1 MGSEGYA
8 LGVDVGGTFTDIA
21 LIRLSD
27 GRAFFHKTSSTPS
40 DPSTAVAEG
49 VQALLARSDVKPS
62 QVRYFGHGT
71 TVATNAVITGRT
83 ARTALITT
91 SGFRDVLD
99 IRRQRQPHNYDIRID
114 KPPALVPRHLRRE
127 LRERVYL
134 SGDPAVAPDVGAV
147 ESIVADFKREGVEA
161 VAVCFL
167 HSYARPEHEAL
178 VAQAV
183 RANFP
188 EAFTCSSHE
197 VLAEFRE
204 YERISTTVLN
214 AALGPVMSRYLHHLE
229 ARARAMGL
237 VAPKIL
243 QSNGGVA
250 SAREAGAKA
259 VRTLVSGPAAGVT
272 GAVQLAVAA
281 GVPDIITFDVGGT
294 STDVC
299 LIQDGRP
306 LIARQREFHGHPVRF
321 PMIDVHSVG
330 AGGGSI
336 AWVDEGGF
344 LRVGPQSA
352 GADPG
357 PACYGS
363 GGDRPTVTDAN
374 VVLGRLPSDALLGGS
389 MRIDAR
395 LARKAIEQGVA
406 APMGLSLEEAAQG
419 ILTILNE
426 NLIRAIRVISVE
438 KGYDPRNF
446 TLVAFGGAGPLLGS
460 ALARE
465 LGIKRVMVPPHPG
478 LLCAHGLLIAD
489 VRADFSLS
497 RLALLKEAG
506 AQALNSGFAK
516 LELSASDW
524 FSREGVPAS
533 QRHVERA
540 LDLRYAGQSHELT
553 VQVPPGELRDDDLPA
568 LTARFRDEHM
578 RVFGYAPDGQV
589 QIVTYRLSAHTP
601 VTGAPEEKVAP
612 LPGGSAIIGKRQVHF
627 QESDGFVDC
636 PIYDRSLLAPGQE
649 ISGPAII
656 EQMDTTTVV
665 LPGQN
670 ATVQLGGSLL
680 LTFA

>member
-1 MGSEGYA
+1 MSAEGYV

-21 LIRLSD
+21 LVRLSD
-27 GRAFFHKTSSTPS
+27 GHAYFHKTSSTPT
-40 DPSTAVAEG
+40 DPSAAVAEG
-49 VQALLARSDVKPS
+49 VQALLNRSEVDPAHVK
-62 QVRYFGHGT
+62 YFGHGT

-91 SGFRDVLD
+91 AGFRDVLE

-114 KPPALVPRHLRRE
+114 KPAPLVPRHLRKE

-134 SGDPAVAPDVGAV
+134 SNDAPAAPDLGPLEDMIA
-147 ESIVADFKREGVEA
+147 EFKAQGVEA

-167 HSYARPEHEAL
+167 HSYVRPEHEAL
-178 VAQAV
+178 VA
-183 RANFP
+183 RALRDRYP

-204 YERISTTVLN
+204 YERCCTTVLN
-214 AALGPVMSRYLHHLE
+214 AALGPIMSRYLDRLE
-229 ARARAMGL
+229 SRAAAIGL
-237 VAPKIL
+237 VPPRIL

-250 SAREAGAKA
+250 SPREAGAKA

-272 GAVQLAVAA
+272 GAAQIAAAA

-299 LIQDGRP
+299 LIENGRP
-306 LIARQREFHGHPVRF
+306 LVARQRDFHGYPVRF

-357 PACYGS
+357 PVCYAR
-363 GGDRPTVTDAN
+363 GGDLPTVTDAN
-374 VVLGRLPSDALLGGS
+374 VVLGRLPAGALLGGT
-389 MRIDAR
+389 MRIDAA
-395 LARKAIEQGVA
+395 LARKAIEERIA
-406 APMGLSLEEAAQG
+406 SPLRLSVEEAAEG

-426 NLIRAIRVISVE
+426 NMIRAVRVISVE

-446 TLVAFGGAGPLLGS
+446 TLVAFGGAGPLLAS

-465 LGIKRVMVPPHPG
+465 LGIARIVVPLHPG
-478 LLCAHGLLIAD
+478 LLCAHGLLVAD
-489 VRADFSLS
+489 ARADFSLS
-497 RLALLKEAG
+497 RLGGLREIG
-506 AQALNSGFAK
+506 ASGLNAGFAE
-516 LELSASDW
+516 LEASAAEW
-524 FSREGVPAS
+524 FQREAVAVP
-533 QRHVERA
+533 RRRVERS
-540 LDLRYAGQSHELT
+540 LDLRYFGQSHELT
-553 VQVPPGELRDDDLPA
+553 IAVPGGELRDDALPV
-568 LTARFRDEHM
+568 LLERFREEHL
-578 RVFGYAPDGQV
+578 RVFGYAPNGSVQV
-589 QIVTYRLSAHTP
+589 VTYRLSAHAP
-601 VTGAPEEKVAP
+601 VAGAPKRE
-612 LPGGSAIIGKRQVHF
+612 PGFTGDHDPVVGSRRVHF
-627 QESDGFVDC
+627 QEGGGFIDC
-636 PIYDRSLLAPGQE
+636 PILDRSRLAPGHE
-649 ISGPAII
+649 LKGPAIV

-665 LPGQN
+665 LPGQV
-670 ATVQLGGSLL
+670 ASVQPGGILL